1 MASSRCAKTIHQY
14 KKLMFTLEQVLD
26 FGMEN
31 GLCLSKGIRREH
43 LSIREI
49 PIGKLWEGRGLVR
62 CFSISAPTD
71 PNHLR
76 DGGVDFHR
84 IYETSNGRLAY
95 EDFISSMLNEGQD
108 EPADSLHSSLMRSFG
123 LIKKPATCC
132 V

>member
-1 MASSRCAKTIHQY
+1 
-14 KKLMFTLEQVLD
+14 MFTLEQVLD

-49 PIGKLWEGRGLVR
+49 HIGKLCEGRGLVR

-108 EPADSLHSSLMRSFG
+108 DPADSLHSSLMRSFG